1 MYKVVLADDETWEI
15 IGLKKLIGKCGL
27 PVEVVGEAENGIA
40 ALAEVEAKKPHILI
54 TDIRMPGLSGL
65 DVLGEIKERE
75 INTDVVI
82 LSGYAEFS
90 YAQSAIR
97 NGAKDYLLKP
107 VDLQVLK
114 GSLEKIIKA
123 REALGKKA
131 DSPAANEST
140 ENATVMEQILM
151 EIQESYRE
159 DITLQSLARKYHIS
173 ESRLSVRLKELQ
185 GMSFSKYLT
194 SRRIQKAKELLADE
208 RLSVEQV
215 AGLVG
220 YKDYYY
226 FTKVFKR
233 TVGLS
238 PSKYRKGL

>member
-107 VDLQVLK
+107 VELQVLK

-123 REALGKKA
+123 REAVGKKA
-131 DSPAANEST
+131 EGPAANEST

-226 FTKVFKR
+226 FTKVFKKS
-233 TVGLS
+233 TGIS
-238 PSKYRKGL
+238 PSKYRKHL